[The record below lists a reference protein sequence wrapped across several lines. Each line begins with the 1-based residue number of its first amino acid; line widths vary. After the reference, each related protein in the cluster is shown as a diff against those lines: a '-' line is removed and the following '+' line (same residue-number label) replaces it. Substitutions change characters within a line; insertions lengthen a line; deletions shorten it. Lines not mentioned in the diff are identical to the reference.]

1 MTTKGKF
8 KNDLDEAIHSSA
20 SALHRIGKIDKL
32 TMRGFDESCL
42 VAPPVLE
49 PRAIR
54 RLRSRNKV
62 SQPRFAQILNI
73 SESTVQ
79 KWETGAKKPSGAAL
93 KLLSLVEK
101 HGLKILA

>member
-1 MTTKGKF
+1 MTAKRKF
-8 KNDLDEAIHSSA
+8 KSDAFEAIHSSM
-20 SALHRIGKIDKL
+20 SAMYKVGAIDKAA
-32 TMRGFDESCL
+32 MRGFDESCL
-42 VAPPVLE
+42 VAPPPLE
-49 PRAIR
+49 PLAIK

-101 HGLKILA
+101 HGLKILV